1 MNRSKRSKRNVS
13 SKSVADEWKTGEEVF
28 KTFSSPTK
36 RKISRRDTKMSLKKA
51 SEEVSPKPDRRKS
64 ILLKRIKSDFTDTSD
79 IDLLSKRRTR
89 QQSLANIQKPENKMV
104 KTQIPRAKS
113 EKTITKKKTSTAV
126 LVSPRVKIKR
136 LKIAVE
142 ERESEHSE
150 VNKKSLSKTIETVSI
165 SKTSFYSRSPLKTRQ
180 TRRQSMVKMSEYNS
194 LSNLKSTK
202 ISRTEG
208 KQKTKSE
215 CSVSPSKEKSYPL
228 KRKMKEEFEVTR
240 KSPDKSQ
247 DKSPERKLS
256 QNNKIT
262 GKKIKKTKTPL
273 RKPVK
278 RLSNLTPSPS
288 PLKTKR
294 LTRSSTKKRVKILAE
309 SPSENNDYRK
319 TPKAGNHILNR
330 AVKSPLKTVK
340 PSGVI
345 LKPYTPKP
353 EEPLM
358 ILKQTLKRN
367 VDTEIRNSLQTNV
380 SDFIQPSIVS
390 VRKPLKSAALSPSD
404 SYSKDRMSPKR
415 SLTTETSVKNG
426 IHHHH
431 QQDESYSRSFQM
443 PSTPVSSRK
452 SVSFRRFRGSV
463 RLTEEE
469 SLKNDDESS
478 SPTSWRNPFNS
489 TPKVY
494 RTSNENDVSDEHET
508 SVDFGEDSCAHEESK
523 CSESSS
529 FTTHDGSYKH
539 NIEKT
544 VEVSS
549 ENNIEH
555 QSKRSYCSLM

>member
-13 SKSVADEWKTGEEVF
+13 SKYAADEWKTGEEVF
-28 KTFSSPTK
+28 KTFSSPIK
-36 RKISRRDTKMSLKKA
+36 RKTNRRDKKW
-51 SEEVSPKPDRRKS
+51 DRRKS
-64 ILLKRIKSDFTDTSD
+64 IFLKRIESDFTDASD

-89 QQSLANIQKPENKMV
+89 QQSLVSIQKPESKMV

-136 LKIAVE
+136 LKIADG
-142 ERESEHSE
+142 ERESDHSE
-150 VNKKSLSKTIETVSI
+150 VNKKSLTKTIETVSI
-165 SKTSFYSRSPLKTRQ
+165 SKTSFYSKSPLKTRQ
-180 TRRQSMVKMSEYNS
+180 TRRKSMVKMREYNSS

-228 KRKMKEEFEVTR
+228 KSKMKEEFEVTR
-240 KSPDKSQ
+240 KSPDKSP
-247 DKSPERKLS
+247 DRKLS

-288 PLKTKR
+288 PLRTKR
-294 LTRSSTKKRVKILAE
+294 LTRSSTKKRVKIFAE
-309 SPSENNDYRK
+309 SPSVNNDYRK

-330 AVKSPLKTVK
+330 VESPLKTVK
-340 PSGVI
+340 LSAVK

-390 VRKPLKSAALSPSD
+390 VRKPLKSVALSSPD

-415 SLTTETSVKNG
+415 SPTTETSVKNG
-426 IHHHH
+426 IHHH
-431 QQDESYSRSFQM
+431 QQQTSLTQGL
-443 PSTPVSSRK
+443 
-452 SVSFRRFRGSV
+452 FRCPQLLYHLGN
-463 RLTEEE
+463 L
-469 SLKNDDESS
+469 
-478 SPTSWRNPFNS
+478 
-489 TPKVY
+489 Y
-494 RTSNENDVSDEHET
+494 H
-508 SVDFGEDSCAHEESK
+508 SVDLDETIS
-523 CSESSS
+523 
-529 FTTHDGSYKH
+529 
-539 NIEKT
+539 
-544 VEVSS
+544 
-549 ENNIEH
+549 
-555 QSKRSYCSLM
+555 